1 MKKPPP
7 PEILRLLEFHALGK
21 RVLKVYEA
29 SQPLADGQRRRGVAQ
44 WFNTKLGLQRD
55 QVDKARQFAAMYSDE
70 EVNVLCNL
78 ASKDGGRTI
87 TKSHVIRLMSVRNKR
102 QRSQLAK
109 QVVREQWTVQQL
121 GAEITRQGKSSR
133 GGRRP
138 KRPATV
144 GEALEQVQRMA
155 QRWER
160 WVEMMSDQ
168 DDASNVG
175 IGDLPVSVAR
185 ALAKM
190 SEAAKSAVR
199 GFRPQ

>member
-7 PEILRLLEFHALGK
+7 PEIRRLREFHALGK
-21 RVLKVYEA
+21 RVLRVYEA

-44 WFNTKLGLQRD
+44 AFNRRLGLQRD

-70 EVNVLCNL
+70 EVDKLCNL
-78 ASKDGGRTI
+78 ASRDGVRPI
-87 TKSHVIRLMSVRNKR
+87 TKSHVIRLLAVRSRRERHK
-102 QRSQLAK
+102 LAK
-109 QVVREQWTVQQL
+109 QVVNEQWSVQRL
-121 GAEITRQGKSSR
+121 GIEICKRGKVSN

-144 GEALEQVQRMA
+144 EKALEQIQRMA
-155 QRWER
+155 HRWER

-168 DDASNVG
+168 DDASGVG
-175 IGDLPVSVAR
+175 IGDLPVPVAR

-190 SEAAKSAVR
+190 SATTKSAVR
-199 GFRPQ
+199 GFRR